1 MENIIKVVGVGP
13 GGPDYLTAAGAAAI
27 QQAEV
32 VVGGRRL
39 LDQFARPEQETYAL
53 AANLDAAIEFIQQNY
68 KHKRLVVLVSGD
80 TGIYSFAATLAEKL
94 SPNCLEFIP
103 GISSVQLM
111 FARLKS
117 PWQDAV
123 VLSRHGREDHRLVGM
138 VKAGI
143 TVAVLTDAKNSPQ
156 ALAKEVLANGCHNLP
171 VSVGCNLSCANE
183 TIFRGTLAALAESNQ
198 KFENCVVVIGA

>member
-53 AANLDAAIEFIQQNY
+53 AANLEAAIEFIRQKY
-68 KHKRLVVLVSGD
+68 VHKQLVVLVSGD
-80 TGIYSFAATLAEKL
+80 TGLYSFAATLAEKL
-94 SPNCLEFIP
+94 PANNLEFIP

-111 FARLKS
+111 FARIKT

-123 VLSRHGREDHRLVGM
+123 VLSRHGREDSRLVSI

-143 TVAVLTDAKNSPQ
+143 IAAVLTDAKNNPQ
-156 ALAKEVLANGCHNLP
+156 ALARELLSSACPNLP

-198 KFENCVVVIGA
+198 KFENCVVVIGV